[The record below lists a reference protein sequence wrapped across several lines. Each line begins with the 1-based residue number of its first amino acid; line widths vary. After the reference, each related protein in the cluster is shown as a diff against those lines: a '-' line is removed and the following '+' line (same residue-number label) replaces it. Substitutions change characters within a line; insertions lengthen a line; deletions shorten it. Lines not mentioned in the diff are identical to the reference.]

1 MSKEKLVPKLRFEEF
16 WRDNIWELKSLE
28 ETVDITMGQSPSSKN
43 YTNNPSDY
51 ILVQGN
57 SDLKNGKVFPRIW
70 TTQVTKKANK
80 GDLILSVRAPVGDVG
95 KTDFDVVLGRGVAAI
110 TGNEFI
116 YQLLTKM
123 KVNNYWTNLIT
134 GSTFESINSNDIKDA
149 KLFFPRKEEQ
159 NKIGTFFKKFDKMIQ
174 LQQSKV
180 NKVKDIKSAYLSEM
194 FPKEGEKYPKRR
206 FEGFTEPWKKRKLDS
221 IANNFD
227 MLRIPVTAAD
237 RIPGDTPYYGANGIQ
252 DYVEGH
258 THDGEYILL
267 AEDGANDL
275 KNYPVH
281 FVNGKVWVN
290 NHAHVLQ
297 GNNGVLNNK
306 FLMYNLKT
314 IDMEPYLVGGG
325 RAKLNANIMMNIE
338 LLLPKLEEQS
348 KIGNFFKNLDNQI
361 SIEEE
366 KLIKLEKLKQAYLND
381 MFV

>member
-16 WRDNIWELKSLE
+16 RRDNTWELKSLE

-110 TGNEFI
+110 AGNEFI
-116 YQLLTKM
+116 FQLLTKM

-134 GSTFESINSNDIKDA
+134 GSTFESINSNDIRDA
-149 KLFFPRKEEQ
+149 KVFFPRKEEQ
-159 NKIGTFFKKFDKMIQ
+159 NKIGSFLKKIDKMID
-174 LQQSKV
+174 LQQSKA

-194 FPKEGEKYPKRR
+194 FPKEGEKYPKKR
-206 FEGFTEPWKKRKLDS
+206 FEGFSKPWDEEYLGSLSNITTGALDANAMNPTGKYDFYTSGIQKYRIDTPAFEGPAITIAGNGATVGYMHLADGSFNAYQRTYVLTQFHAVREFLYLEIGRKLPVK
-221 IANNFD
+221 IRQEARMGNIPYIVMD
-227 MLRIPVTAAD
+227 MLAD
-237 RIPGDTPYYGANGIQ
+237 
-252 DYVEGH
+252 
-258 THDGEYILL
+258 L
-267 AEDGANDL
+267 
-275 KNYPVH
+275 
-281 FVNGKVWVN
+281 
-290 NHAHVLQ
+290 
-297 GNNGVLNNK
+297 
-306 FLMYNLKT
+306 T
-314 IDMEPYLVGGG
+314 IH
-325 RAKLNANIMMNIE
+325 
-338 LLLPKLEEQS
+338 LPSREEQQ
-348 KIGNFFKNLDNQI
+348 KIAEFFTNLDNQI

-366 KLIKLEKLKQAYLND
+366 KLTKLEKLKQAYLND